1 MEEERIRPLG
11 ESMNKIE
18 EYNLEFAERG
28 DPYGSRMS
36 IVLSKHR
43 DIMNNMTP
51 TEKRIYASKVVDAL
65 NQGDLTEEPLD
76 S

>member
-1 MEEERIRPLG
+1 MAEERIRPLG
-11 ESMNKIE
+11 ESMNRIE

-28 DPYGSRMS
+28 DPYGSRMG

-43 DIMNNMTP
+43 DSMNSMTP
-51 TEKRIYASKVVDAL
+51 TEKRVYASKVVDAL
-65 NQGDLTEEPLD
+65 DQGALTEEPLD